1 MAIIEEEKHGMFKV
15 TLEDKSK
22 GTTQVFDDLE
32 SMMLV
37 MISPHADNVVF
48 EHEFVDD
55 VEHERNIFTLL
66 SLAQGYVFA
75 GLSEYRK
82 MVKEKTHNDILAQKS
97 LDSMWDLVQ
106 NRAKEIK
113 EQVFEE

>member
-1 MAIIEEEKHGMFKV
+1 MAIIKEEKHGMYKV

-22 GTTQVFDDLE
+22 GTAQVFDDLE

-37 MISPHADNVVF
+37 MISPHADNVIF
-48 EHEFVDD
+48 ENEFADD
-55 VEHERNIFTLL
+55 TEHERNTFTLL

-82 MVKEKTHNDILAQKS
+82 MVKEKTNNDILAQKS
-97 LDSMWDLVQ
+97 FDFMWDMVQ

>member
-1 MAIIEEEKHGMFKV
+1 MAIIDEEKHGKYKV

-22 GTTQVFDDLE
+22 GTTQVFDDLV

-37 MISPHADNVVF
+37 MISPHADDVFF

-55 VEHERNIFTLL
+55 VEHERNVFALL

-97 LDSMWDLVQ
+97 LDFMWDLVQ
-106 NRAKEIK
+106 NHAKEIK